1 MTGFS
6 LPRHSGALSGSQK
19 LLMYITQNLD
29 NDVSTIS
36 NMRIRGRYA
45 FGSSGVLILSDDN
58 PDGKGLTRLSA
69 CIYGF
74 ESIVLVS
81 DSNIKRCAGCKY

>member
-1 MTGFS
+1 
-6 LPRHSGALSGSQK
+6 
-19 LLMYITQNLD
+19 
-29 NDVSTIS
+29 
-36 NMRIRGRYA
+36 MRLRGRYA

-58 PDGKGLTRLSA
+58 PDGKGLKRLSA